1 MATSS
6 KLAKIIKIR
15 AISAIWIIPIVT
27 AIVGLW
33 IIYSH
38 FADRGTSFTLL
49 AKDASGIVA
58 GKTVIK
64 NRSVDIGIVDEVTL
78 SEDFEKV
85 VIKGRIY
92 NDMEPLLKNDSI
104 FWVVKPEIGRDGVTG
119 LGTILSG
126 VYIELASGN
135 DTHSFKNNPFILSDN
150 PPLSDPSIKGI
161 RVNLES
167 DQNGVIPRGASVMF
181 HGYRVGNVETSEFDI
196 DSRKMKY
203 QVFITKPYDALVTQN
218 VRFWKEGGIDLAF
231 SSAGAS
237 LNVPSLDI
245 LMSGGISFDLPDGS
259 KLGAPAE
266 QHAVYKLYEDKKSIQ
281 DSQYT
286 EYKEFLIMLSESIS
300 GLVEGAP
307 VEYHGIRLGTV
318 SKVPFYTPE
327 MLNKTFILNQKVPV
341 LIRIEPDRLSELVD
355 EKIDIATLIMDEQK
369 NGLRASLKTSNMFT
383 GALFIDLD
391 FYPELKNKYNSK
403 SSNLYGYNTIET
415 TSTGIAQI
423 QAKVMQLLDNF
434 NNLPL
439 NNTMTE
445 FNKSLASTQ
454 RLMNSLNQIMASN
467 EMQNMPSDLQE
478 TLRTLNET
486 LKGIQPG
493 SELNKQMNESLQKVQ
508 QMMDELTPLLNTL
521 NDKSNA
527 LIFSAPNKKDQEP
540 KAKGKK

>member
-318 SKVPFYTPE
+318 SKVPFYTAE

>member
-78 SEDFEKV
+78 SKDFEKV

-203 QVFITKPYDALVTQN
+203 QIFITKPYDALVTQN
-218 VRFWKEGGIDLAF
+218 VRFWKEGGIDLAL
-231 SSAGAS
+231 SSSGAS
-237 LNVPSLDI
+237 LNVPSLDV

-318 SKVPFYTPE
+318 SKVPFYTSE
-327 MLNKTFILNQKVPV
+327 MLNKTFILNQRVPV

-391 FYPELKNKYNSK
+391 FYPELKNKYNAKLSI
-403 SSNLYGYNTIET
+403 LYGYNTIET

-467 EMQNMPSDLQE
+467 EMQNIPKDLQE

-486 LKGIQPG
+486 MKGIQPG